1 MPEPLPEELKQKVIE
16 LRKKGY
22 SVREIAK
29 KLRCS
34 KTFVHDTLKEAGLA
48 GSKAVRA
55 SGDRGV
61 ADGADTL
68 QSADQ
73 SSGAD
78 IRTSGVD
85 SADTKPPTVEDAER
99 RIKEYLST
107 EAETE
112 FEKRFLELE
121 GERQKLIKAARKILA
136 KYDPAY
142 TLSGGKE
149 DEEDEE
155 DEDPLA
161 DFEEALKSFNE
172 KRERMKKLLESMG
185 FKVEDLYMRR
195 EEVEKLIDEVK
206 RRAAEEVLED
216 KRIEAVKDIINN
228 AVNRIISLFAP
239 VVDYYIPKPQQQ
251 PQQQQVDKATQLVQQ
266 LLNNKVVK

>member
-1 MPEPLPEELKQKVIE
+1 MGEPVPEEEKQRIIE

-22 SVREIAK
+22 SIGAIAK
-29 KLRCS
+29 KTRHS
-34 KTFVHDTLKEAGLA
+34 KSFVHRILKEAGLV
-48 GSKAVRA
+48 GEGAVRT
-55 SGDRGV
+55 SKNGDPKNDKNATPSVTGNSS
-61 ADGADTL
+61 DTVL
-68 QSADQ
+68 ATGKNSEND
-73 SSGAD
+73 
-78 IRTSGVD
+78 
-85 SADTKPPTVEDAER
+85 KPPTVEDAER

-136 KYDPAY
+136 KYDPSY
-142 TLSGGKE
+142 TLSGE
-149 DEEDEE
+149 REEDEE
-155 DEDPLA
+155 DEDPLV
-161 DFEEALKSFNE
+161 DFEETLRSYNE

-228 AVNRIISLFAP
+228 AVNRIISLFSP
-239 VVDYYIPKPQQQ
+239 VIDYYIPKPQQQ
-251 PQQQQVDKATQLVQQ
+251 PQQQVDKATQLVQQ

>member
-48 GSKAVRA
+48 GSKVVR
-55 SGDRGV
+55 SSKDKGD
-61 ADGADTL
+61 A
-68 QSADQ
+68 
-73 SSGAD
+73 
-78 IRTSGVD
+78 D
-85 SADTKPPTVEDAER
+85 SADTSQNAGQSGGADVRTNSADSKDSEPPAEDAEK
-99 RIKEYLST
+99 ITVYIPD
-107 EAETE
+107 AETE
-112 FEKRFLELE
+112 FEKQFMKLEE
-121 GERQKLIKAARKILA
+121 ERQRLIKAARKILA

-142 TLSGGKE
+142 TLSGE
-149 DEEDEE
+149 REEDEE
-155 DEDPLA
+155 DEDPLV
-161 DFEEALKSFNE
+161 DFEETLRSYNE

-228 AVNRIISLFAP
+228 AVNRIISLFSP
-239 VVDYYIPKPQQQ
+239 VIDYYIPKPQQQ
-251 PQQQQVDKATQLVQQ
+251 PQQQVNKATQLVQQ

>member
-34 KTFVHDTLKEAGLA
+34 KTFVHDTLKEAGLV
-48 GSKAVRA
+48 GSRTVRT

-61 ADGADTL
+61 ADGADTS
-68 QSADQ
+68 QNADQ
-73 SSGAD
+73 SGGTDVRTTGAD
-78 IRTSGVD
+78 GKD
-85 SADTKPPTVEDAER
+85 SEPPAEDAEK
-99 RIKEYLST
+99 ITVYIPD
-107 EAETE
+107 AETE
-112 FEKRFLELE
+112 FEKQFMKLEE
-121 GERQKLIKAARKILA
+121 ERHRLIKAARKILTR
-136 KYDPAY
+136 YDPTY
-142 TLSGGKE
+142 IPGGKE
-149 DEEDEE
+149 EEDEDE

-161 DFEEALKSFNE
+161 DFEEILRSYNE
-172 KRERMKKLLESMG
+172 KRERMKKLLESLG

-228 AVNRIISLFAP
+228 AVNRIISLFSP
-239 VVDYYIPKPQQQ
+239 VIDYYIPKPQQ
-251 PQQQQVDKATQLVQQ
+251 PQQQVDKATQLVQQ